1 MKMLVRILL
10 CLATVAI
17 CDAGA
22 DEVVLRV
29 QGKLKRLGLYNGV
42 VDGQLGSQ
50 TAAAIRRYQIAERL
64 RVTGMLNTQTL
75 RRLGI
80 AAPRTRAPVRAP
92 TRVPEYIALADLFKG
107 GPFISLDPGVQIA
120 VIHQAKK
127 NLRLLGYFHG
137 PVDGRPTPSL
147 VSSLK
152 AWQTSAGFRRTGRF
166 DENTLKGLSLMPH

>member
-1 MKMLVRILL
+1 MKMLLRILF

-17 CDAGA
+17 CDARA

-29 QGKLKRLGLYNGV
+29 QGKLKQLGFYNGV

-50 TAAAIRRYQIAERL
+50 TAAAVRRYQIAERL

-80 AAPRTRAPVRAP
+80 AAPRTRAPLRAA
-92 TRVPEYIALADLFKG
+92 TRTPEYVALADLFKG
-107 GPFISLDPGVQIA
+107 GPFISLDPEVQIA

-127 NLRLLGYFHG
+127 NLRLLGYFLG

-152 AWQTSAGFRRTGRF
+152 AWQASAGFRRTGRF
-166 DENTLKGLSLMPH
+166 DENTLKGLSLMPN